1 MGRLNEE
8 GLLGADMLGVE
19 HDGEGLLSADLLGA
33 SRACLVRS
41 SMERACSAWTFST
54 RTASL
59 RVALR

>member
-33 SRACLVRS
+33 SRACLV
-41 SMERACSAWTFST
+41 
-54 RTASL
+54 
-59 RVALR
+59 